1 MGPGPDG
8 NNMGNADENVWAE
21 AKTAEGKSYFYHT
34 ETRETTWERPEGP
47 GVKIIRHEEVISIY
61 PSQNE

>member
-1 MGPGPDG
+1 MGPGPAPGPAPGPDA
-8 NNMGNADENVWAE
+8 NNSEENVWAE

-47 GVKIIRHEEVISIY
+47 GVKIIRHEEVH
-61 PSQNE
+61 